1 MGKARTTEET
11 DITQNKASDTATG
24 VETQPQSDPNPILRQ
39 NSPIHCPYCKSPCEA
54 KSDTFFTRYRCV
66 NKECGGRYT
75 IKVPRP
81 RLKDK
86 IGPLPGG
93 DGDYS
98 AR

>member
-11 DITQNKASDTATG
+11 EVMQNKSPEGATG
-24 VETQPQSDPNPILRQ
+24 GADTTQQDPNPILRQ
-39 NSPIHCPYCKSPCEA
+39 NSPIHCPYCKMPCEA

-66 NKECGGRYT
+66 NKDCGGRYT

-86 IGPLPGG
+86 IGPIPGG